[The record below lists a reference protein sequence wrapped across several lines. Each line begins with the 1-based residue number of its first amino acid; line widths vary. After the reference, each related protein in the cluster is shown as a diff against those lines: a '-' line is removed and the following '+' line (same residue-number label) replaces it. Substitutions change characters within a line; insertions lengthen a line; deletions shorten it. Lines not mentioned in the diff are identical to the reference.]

1 MSSLF
6 HLGIGPREDRF
17 AFAVVDCL
25 GEIMEIWTDRN
36 MSREGS
42 AIAEK
47 CITTKARGH

>member
-6 HLGIGPREDRF
+6 RLGIGPREDQF
-17 AFAVVDCL
+17 VFAVIDCL
-25 GEIMEIWTDRN
+25 REIMEIWTDHN

-47 CITTKARGH
+47 CITTEARGH